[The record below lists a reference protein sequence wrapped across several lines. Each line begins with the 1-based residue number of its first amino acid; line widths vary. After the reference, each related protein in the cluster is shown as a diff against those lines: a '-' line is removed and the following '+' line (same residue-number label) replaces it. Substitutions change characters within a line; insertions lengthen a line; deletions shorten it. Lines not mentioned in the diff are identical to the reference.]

1 MWELQ
6 KKKSWNFWCEKA
18 KKFPVSRET
27 KAYQKKKAVCYDAIR
42 WFFVIYTT
50 PLCFQR
56 FNQSVEGNLDEENNE
71 KSSVKQEMICF
82 WHFFFYIFR
91 CQSGE
96 RLRYWAH
103 WLVWV
108 TGVKIIIKFR
118 EFCWDSYTHHWCM
131 DIMTTRSCCWKASW
145 FG

>member
-1 MWELQ
+1 MKNHENEKWGRRHYFFDDNNTCELGFYIFLGAQ
-6 KKKSWNFWCEKA
+6 GNPRKEEIMMSCVHVRATKKKSWNFWCEKA

-82 WHFFFYIFR
+82 
-91 CQSGE
+91 
-96 RLRYWAH
+96 
-103 WLVWV
+103 
-108 TGVKIIIKFR
+108 
-118 EFCWDSYTHHWCM
+118 
-131 DIMTTRSCCWKASW
+131 
-145 FG
+145 